1 MQHGQCSC
9 AILVSGR
16 KLKRTG
22 VDRLCAGVPRAK
34 GDASASCVAAY
45 RLTQGGAEPAGLLLP
60 SGVKMLSFVRSLPAV
75 DAFLT
80 GGPSRST
87 HRGL

>member
-1 MQHGQCSC
+1 LS
-9 AILVSGR
+9 
-16 KLKRTG
+16 
-22 VDRLCAGVPRAK
+22 AGVPRAK
-34 GDASASCVAAY
+34 GGASASCVAAY

-80 GGPSRST
+80 GGAHWARLWLRHST
-87 HRGL
+87 LTRLP

>member
-1 MQHGQCSC
+1 
-9 AILVSGR
+9 V
-16 KLKRTG
+16 
-22 VDRLCAGVPRAK
+22 CAGVPRAK
-34 GDASASCVAAY
+34 GGASASCVAAY

-80 GGPSRST
+80 GGGALGQDLALNTRSI
-87 HRGL
+87 L